1 MISFG
6 SSTTPL
12 ASPGSTPR
20 VVVEALMHRGELA
33 SVELKEARQ
42 HGTRTAILA
51 GVSGVLLLLGGFSA
65 TFAVA
70 AAVWDSPH
78 RGLILGLVTLV
89 YMIGAGALAFV
100 AARRMRTWKP
110 FSESARQFREDCA
123 CIHEIINSYER

>member
-6 SSTTPL
+6 SATPL
-12 ASPGSTPR
+12 TSPGSTPR
-20 VVVEALMHRGELA
+20 VVVEALTHRGELA
-33 SVELKEARQ
+33 SVELKEASQ
-42 HGTRTAILA
+42 HGSRTAILA

-65 TFAVA
+65 TFALG

-78 RGLILGLVTLV
+78 RGLILGLVTLAYLV
-89 YMIGAGALAFV
+89 AAGALAFV

-110 FSESARQFREDCA
+110 FSESARQFRADCA

>member
-6 SSTTPL
+6 SNSAPL

-42 HGTRTAILA
+42 HGSRTAILA

-70 AAVWDSPH
+70 AAVWDSSH
-78 RGLILGLVTLV
+78 RGLILGLLTLGYLV
-89 YMIGAGALAFV
+89 GAGVLALV
-100 AARRMRTWKP
+100 AARRMRDWKP
-110 FSESARQFREDCA
+110 FTESARQFRDDCA